1 MAKIILLSL
10 ISFFTTVLHPLYISV
25 TEIEHDSKSKMLEI
39 TMRVFIDDLE
49 TSIRSDINQPV
60 MDITLPGEGFST
72 DQLVEA
78 YIRKHLKINVN
89 EKDVPYI
96 YLGHE
101 LELPVIYIYV
111 QADNVKKL
119 NSIKVFNDMIMES
132 YEDQTNL
139 VHVEVNGKTK
149 SMKLTD
155 KRKEDRLTF

>member
-1 MAKIILLSL
+1 MANIILLSL
-10 ISFFTTVLHPLYISV
+10 ISFFTMVLHPLYISV
-25 TEIEHDSKSKMLEI
+25 TDIEHDNKSKILKI

-49 TSIRSDINQPV
+49 TSIRNDINKPS

-72 DQLVEA
+72 DQLVED
-78 YIRKHLKINVN
+78 YIRKHFRIDVN
-89 EKDVPYI
+89 EKEVSYT

-101 LELPVIYIYV
+101 LELPVIYMYLQV
-111 QADNVKKL
+111 EGVKKL
-119 NSIKVFNDMIMES
+119 NTIKVFNDMIMES

-155 KRKEDRLTF
+155 NHKEDILRF